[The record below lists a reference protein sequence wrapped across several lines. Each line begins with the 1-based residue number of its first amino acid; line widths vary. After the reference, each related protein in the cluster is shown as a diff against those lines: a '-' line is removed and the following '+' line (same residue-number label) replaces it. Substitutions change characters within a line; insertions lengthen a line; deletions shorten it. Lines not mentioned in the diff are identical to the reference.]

1 MESTTAGQQQMK
13 RLIASANSA
22 ELGLLKSR
30 LEAEGI
36 PCHIRNEQTSQ
47 VIPTTAFA
55 AELCV
60 LDEADY
66 PRAVELC
73 EAWRRTPPEFQRS
86 WTCPNCGEE
95 LEGQFSTC
103 WKCGTGRDISGLA

>member
-1 MESTTAGQQQMK
+1 MK
-13 RLIASANSA
+13 RIVASANSA

-30 LEAEGI
+30 LEAAGI

-60 LDEADY
+60 LHEADY
-66 PRAVELC
+66 PRALELC
-73 EAWRRTPPEFQRS
+73 AAWQQPPPASQQPWS
-86 WTCPNCGEE
+86 CPRCGEQ
-95 LEGQFSTC
+95 LEGQFTSC
-103 WKCGTGRDISGLA
+103 WKCGADRDASAPT

>member
-1 MESTTAGQQQMK
+1 MK
-13 RLIASANSA
+13 RIAASPNSA

-36 PCHIRNEQTSQ
+36 PCHIRNEQVSQ

-60 LDEADY
+60 LRDEDY
-66 PRAVELC
+66 PRALELC
-73 EAWRRTPPEFQRS
+73 DAWKQPSSDNQQP
-86 WTCPNCGEE
+86 WTCPKCEE
-95 LEGQFSTC
+95 KLEGQFASC
-103 WKCGTGRDISGLA
+103 WKCGTARNEAAPA

>member
-1 MESTTAGQQQMK
+1 MK
-13 RLIASANSA
+13 RIAASANSA

-36 PCHIRNEQTSQ
+36 PCHIRNEQVSQ

-60 LDEADY
+60 IQDEDY
-66 PRAVELC
+66 PRALELLDS
-73 EAWRRTPPEFQRS
+73 WRQTSSEIQQP
-86 WTCPNCGEE
+86 WVCPKCGER
-95 LEGQFSTC
+95 LEGQFAAC
-103 WKCGTGRDISGLA
+103 WKCGTVRDAGTSA